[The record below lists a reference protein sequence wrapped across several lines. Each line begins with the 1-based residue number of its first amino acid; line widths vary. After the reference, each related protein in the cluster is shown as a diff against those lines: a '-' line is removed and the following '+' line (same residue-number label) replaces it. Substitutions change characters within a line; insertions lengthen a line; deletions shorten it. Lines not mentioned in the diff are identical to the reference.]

1 MELKYSSEELYSKI
15 LKIYNAFDDVKKD
28 KAGEPKTPKNGFDQ
42 MRQYFR
48 KIKIIAKDHDN
59 RHENDTG
66 KYNTS
71 DLLFNNISSDSVGE
85 MHSFGSGVKIGT
97 QISHDSQETICTRDS
112 ESDFNHPIK
121 VTSNLPHTVLPN
133 QLCFTNVY
141 SKPQHALAHHKS
153 IPSNL
158 AHFGM
163 QYIKDQRTIDIPDDI
178 ALISNSIGR
187 EKNMSGNSGNIIV
200 RGKVKFFELSIAE
213 LIKNVCSICGFPI
226 DGAINCT
233 YCRTIAGGR
242 KKDWFT
248 KIVIADESAKLM
260 VVLKSNDA
268 STFFGCT
275 VANALTSKTIS
286 AQVEQQI
293 ELYKNDS
300 RFYLFGDVIGYNMD
314 IDKPFNENLFLILVL
329 TATQYKYKEGNKIF
343 YASLR
348 S

>member
-153 IPSNL
+153 IPSTP

-293 ELYKNDS
+293 ELYNNDS
-300 RFYLFGDVIGYNMD
+300 RFYLFGDVIGFNMD
-314 IDKPFNENLFLILVL
+314 IDKPFNENLFIILVL